1 MGDVEDG
8 DRPAV
13 SVIVPTLNEAANLP
27 LLVPRIDAALA
38 GVAYEILIMD
48 DDSADDTQAVCDRL
62 AGDYPLRLFVR
73 RPPRDGLSGAVLQG
87 MTMARGEVLVVM
99 DADLQHPP
107 ERVGALLD
115 ALKEGADFALGS
127 RYVPGGSTQE
137 HWGIFRRINS
147 RVATLL
153 ARPFSG
159 SVRDPMSGF
168 FALRRGTFQAAERLT
183 PLGYKIGLE
192 LMCKCRVQNVR
203 EVPIHFDLRIK
214 GQSKLTL
221 AQQFKYLEH
230 LSRLYDY
237 RFPRLSPVVKFFIAL
252 TLAWACGAALCA
264 VLAGAMAM
272 PQAVAV
278 SYGAAIAMTA
288 ALHLRYVRTQWEFLR
303 TRHPWRDFWVAS
315 AVEWLACAAVVA
327 WAQWRL
333 ASPGAMELFI
343 LGYGA
348 ALVGRYVCR
357 KEFLLDVRGLHGE
370 PRADEMT
377 FNARSKKYDG

>member
-1 MGDVEDG
+1 MPPAELV
-8 DRPAV
+8 DRPLV

-27 LLVPRIDAALA
+27 LLVPRVAAALA

-48 DDSADDTQAVCDRL
+48 DGSADDTPAVCQRL
-62 AGDYPLRLFVR
+62 TVDYPLRLVIR
-73 RPPRDGLSGAVLQG
+73 DSPRNGLSGAVLQG
-87 MTMARGEVLVVM
+87 MTMARGEILVVM

-107 ERVGALLD
+107 ERLVALLE

-127 RYVPGGSTQE
+127 RYVEGGSTQE
-137 HWGIFRRINS
+137 HWGVFRRINS

-153 ARPFSG
+153 ARPFAG
-159 SVRDPMSGF
+159 KVRDPMSGF
-168 FALRRGTFQAAERLT
+168 FALRRSTFEAAERLT

-192 LMCKCRVQNVR
+192 LMCKCRVQRVR
-203 EVPIHFDLRIK
+203 EVPIHFDLRVR

-221 AQQFKYLEH
+221 TQQFKYLEH

-237 RFPRLSPVVKFFIAL
+237 RFPRLSPMGKFFIAL
-252 TLAWACGAALCA
+252 AIAW
-264 VLAGAMAM
+264 LAGAGAFFVLHRAM
-272 PQAVAV
+272 GIPQAVAV
-278 SYGAAIAMTA
+278 SYGVAIAMTA
-288 ALHLRYVRTQWEFLR
+288 VLHLRYVRTQWEFLR
-303 TRHPWRDFWVAS
+303 TRHPWRDFWIAS
-315 AVEWLACAAVVA
+315 AVEWVVCILVVS

-333 ASPGAMELFI
+333 ASPRPIELFI

-357 KEFLLDVRGLHGE
+357 KEFLLDLRGLHGE

-377 FNARSKKYDG
+377 ARS